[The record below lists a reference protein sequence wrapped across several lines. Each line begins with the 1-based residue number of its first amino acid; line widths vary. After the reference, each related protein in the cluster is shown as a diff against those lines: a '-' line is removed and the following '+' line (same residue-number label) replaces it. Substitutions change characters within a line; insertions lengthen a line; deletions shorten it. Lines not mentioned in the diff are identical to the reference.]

1 MDNQTSYKRILDN
14 LNTSVIE
21 LANDLTIRYMNPAA
35 EMLLQVSA
43 NRMKNVHISS
53 LFLEDEENLALL
65 EQSAKSCHPFTRRET
80 TLHLPTRTPITL
92 DYIVT
97 PITEVNSQT
106 FLIMELQPRDRL
118 IRISRE
124 EELMAKQA
132 TTQVLVRGLAHEVKN
147 PLGGIRGAAQL
158 LERELNDPQLAEFT
172 NVIIEETDRL
182 RRLVDK
188 MLGPRKLPERIE
200 TNVHEIIERV
210 CTLIEVETK
219 GSIKLIR
226 DYDPSIP
233 EFAADPSQLI
243 QAILNISRNAMQA
256 LQENNVESPSI
267 SFRTRALRQFTI
279 GAQRHRLV
287 CQLDIIDN
295 GPGIPEDIL
304 ENIFYP
310 MISGRAEGTGL
321 GLSISQSIIT
331 QHEGLIECKSEPG
344 KTDFTI
350 YLPLELSS

>member
-1 MDNQTSYKRILDN
+1 MEKQSSYKRILDN
-14 LNTSVIE
+14 LNTSVLE
-21 LANDLTIRYMNPAA
+21 LTSDLTISYMNPAA

-43 NRMKNVHISS
+43 NRMDQVHISS
-53 LFLEDEENLALL
+53 LFMENQENLELL
-65 EQSAKSCHPFTRRET
+65 EQAVKRSHPFTMRET
-80 TLHLPTRTPITL
+80 TLHLPTREPITL

-97 PITEVNSQT
+97 PISELNGETY
-106 FLIMELQPRDRL
+106 LIMELQPRDRL

-124 EELMAKQA
+124 EEIMAKQA

-172 NVIIEETDRL
+172 NVIIDETDRL
-182 RRLVDK
+182 RNLVDK
-188 MLGPRKLPERIE
+188 MLGPRKLPERID
-200 TNVHEIIERV
+200 TNIHEVIERV

-219 GSIKLIR
+219 GEIKLIR

-256 LQENNVESPSI
+256 LQENGVEAPSI
-267 SFRTRALRQFTI
+267 CFKTRALRQFTI

-295 GPGIPEDIL
+295 GPGIPEEIL

>member
-1 MDNQTSYKRILDN
+1 MENQSSYKRILDN
-14 LNTSVIE
+14 LNTSVLE
-21 LANDLTIRYMNPAA
+21 LTADLTISYMNPAA

-43 NRMKNVHISS
+43 NRMDNVHISS
-53 LFLEDEENLALL
+53 LFLEDEDNLELL
-65 EQSAKSCHPFTRRET
+65 ELAVKRGHPFTKRET
-80 TLHLPTRTPITL
+80 TLHLPTREPITL

-97 PITEVNSQT
+97 PITELHSQT

-124 EELMAKQA
+124 EEIMAKQA

-182 RRLVDK
+182 RNLVDK

-200 TNVHEIIERV
+200 TNIHEIIERV

-219 GSIKLIR
+219 GSVKLIR

-233 EFAADPSQLI
+233 EFLADPSQLI

-256 LQENNVESPSI
+256 LQENHIDSPSI
-267 SFRTRALRQFTI
+267 CFKTRALRQFTI

-344 KTDFTI
+344 KTAFTI

>member
-21 LANDLTIRYMNPAA
+21 LADDLTICYMNPAA
-35 EMLLQVSA
+35 EMLLQVSS
-43 NRMKNVHISS
+43 NRMVNVHIST
-53 LFLEDEENLALL
+53 LFLDDEDNLSLL
-65 EQSAKSCHPFTRRET
+65 EQSAKSCHPFTKRET
-80 TLHLPTRTPITL
+80 TLHLPTRPPITL

-97 PITEVNSQT
+97 PITDIKGQT

-182 RRLVDK
+182 RNLVDK

-200 TNVHEIIERV
+200 TNIHEVIERV

-219 GSIKLIR
+219 GSVQLIR

-233 EFAADPSQLI
+233 EFSADPSQLI

-295 GPGIPEDIL
+295 GPGIPEEIL

>member
-1 MDNQTSYKRILDN
+1 MDIKVSHKRILDN
-14 LNTSVIE
+14 LSTSVIE
-21 LANDLTIRYMNPAA
+21 LTQELNISYMNPAA
-35 EMLLQVSA
+35 EALLQTSA
-43 NRMKNVHISS
+43 SRVLNTHISA
-53 LFLEDEENLALL
+53 LFFEEEDNLRLL
-65 EQSAKSCHPFTRRET
+65 EEAAKRGHPFTKRET
-80 TLHLPTRTPITL
+80 TLFLLTRESITL

-97 PITEVNSQT
+97 PITDSQGKV
-106 FLIMELQPRDRL
+106 FLLLELQPRDRL
-118 IRISRE
+118 LRISRE
-124 EELMAKQA
+124 EDLMAKQA

-158 LERELNDPQLAEFT
+158 LERELNDPELAEFT

-182 RRLVDK
+182 RNLVDK

-200 TNVHEIIERV
+200 TNVHEVLERV
-210 CTLIEVETK
+210 CTLLDVETK
-219 GSIKLIR
+219 GSISLIR

-233 EFAADPSQLI
+233 EFNADPEQLI

-256 LQENNVESPSI
+256 LKENSIQNPSI
-267 SFRTRALRQFTI
+267 TFKTRALRQFTI
-279 GAQRHRLV
+279 GSQRHRLV

-295 GPGIPEDIL
+295 GPGIPNDIL

-331 QHEGLIECKSEPG
+331 QHEGLIECTSKPG
-344 KTDFTI
+344 ETDFTI
-350 YLPLELSS
+350 YLPLELTS

>member
-1 MDNQTSYKRILDN
+1 MENKISHKRILDN
-14 LNTSVIE
+14 LSTSVVE
-21 LANDLTIRYMNPAA
+21 LSPELTISYMNPAA

-43 NRMKNVHISS
+43 NRVGNVHISS
-53 LFLEDEENLALL
+53 LFTEEHDNLNLL
-65 EQSAKSCHPFTRRET
+65 EQAVKRGHPFTKRET
-80 TLHLPTRTPITL
+80 TLYLPTRESITL

-97 PITEVNSQT
+97 PITESDGRT
-106 FLIMELQPRDRL
+106 YLLMELQPRDRL

-124 EELMAKQA
+124 EDLMAKQA

-158 LERELNDPQLAEFT
+158 LERELNDPQLTEFT

-182 RRLVDK
+182 RNLVDK

-200 TNVHEIIERV
+200 TNIHEVIERV

-219 GSIKLIR
+219 GSVKLTR

-233 EFAADPSQLI
+233 EFQADPSQLI
-243 QAILNISRNAMQA
+243 QAILNVSRNAMQA
-256 LQENNVESPSI
+256 LQENNVEAPQI
-267 SFRTRALRQFTI
+267 SFKTRALRQFTI

-287 CQLDIIDN
+287 CKIDIIDN
-295 GPGIPEDIL
+295 GPGIPKEIL

-321 GLSISQSIIT
+321 GLSISQSIVT
-331 QHEGLIECKSEPG
+331 QHEGLIECQSEPG
-344 KTDFTI
+344 QTDFTI
-350 YLPLELSS
+350 YIPLELMP